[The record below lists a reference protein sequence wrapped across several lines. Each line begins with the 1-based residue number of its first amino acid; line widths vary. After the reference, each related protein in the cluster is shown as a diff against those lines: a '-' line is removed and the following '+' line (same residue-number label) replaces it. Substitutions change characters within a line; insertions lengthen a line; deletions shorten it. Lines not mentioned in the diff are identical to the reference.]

1 MDVLYPTKSS
11 YILKEKIHNMWTLYV
26 MLKSW
31 LNLARTT
38 GVVTGNREWLRT
50 CHAQISM
57 NDDSNISISKL
68 HPRKT
73 QKTIL

>member
-38 GVVTGNREWLRT
+38 GVVTGNRAWLRT
-50 CHAQISM
+50 IS
-57 NDDSNISISKL
+57 N
-68 HPRKT
+68 
-73 QKTIL
+73 